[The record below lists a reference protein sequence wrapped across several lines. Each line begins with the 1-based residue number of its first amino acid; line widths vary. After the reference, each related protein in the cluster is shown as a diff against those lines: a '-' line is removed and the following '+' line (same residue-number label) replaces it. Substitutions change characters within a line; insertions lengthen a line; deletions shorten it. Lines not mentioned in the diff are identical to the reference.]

1 MIHIKSKNQLERY
14 FETKLIQGK
23 GRNDILFIA
32 VIYGDSCRH
41 SGNAPDLNVADGF
54 TASHLPVSL
63 SSKEMNLNLQE
74 PM

>member
-23 GRNDILFIA
+23 GRNDILFA
-32 VIYGDSCRH
+32 EVIYGNSCRH
-41 SGNAPDLNVADGF
+41 SVNVPDLNVADDF
-54 TASHLPVSL
+54 IASHLPISL
-63 SSKEMNLNLQE
+63 SSKELNLHLQE